1 MPDIKGFLER
11 RRAAW
16 PWLDHVVR
24 AAGRYQDNRGDYFA
38 AGITYFSVF
47 ALFPLL
53 MVAFAI
59 GGFVL
64 VRDPALLDSIHDAV
78 TEAMPGDL
86 GVQINEL
93 IDSAVAARATVGVFG
108 LLVAAYSGLGWMA
121 NVREALTEMWE
132 QQHPRSGFVAT
143 KLHDLAKLGGL
154 FVAVVA
160 SIGLS
165 VLAGGG
171 VIGTVLEFLGIDDL
185 GWVQSLVEIG
195 LGVLALAVTWGLLT
209 WAIARLPREPV
220 TLGSAARAAL
230 IAAVG
235 FEIFK
240 RVGVI
245 YLQSVTGGPA
255 GSTFGPIIGLLV
267 FIYFTARL
275 VLFSTAWAATSHDN
289 EARAFV
295 PPPEPAVIEVAAPA
309 PAKRATFAEA
319 AVLVGTGV
327 AATLGIGGLLRR
339 HRARR

>member
-64 VRDPALLDSIHDAV
+64 VRDPALLDSIEDAV

-154 FVAVVA
+154 FDGEFHVLMCD
-160 SIGLS
+160 GS
-165 VLAGGG
+165 VRRAKKDFDKDTFKMMVTRAGG
-171 VIGTVLEFLGIDDL
+171 E
-185 GWVQSLVEIG
+185 
-195 LGVLALAVTWGLLT
+195 
-209 WAIARLPREPV
+209 AIAGE
-220 TLGSAARAAL
+220 
-230 IAAVG
+230 
-235 FEIFK
+235 
-240 RVGVI
+240 GV
-245 YLQSVTGGPA
+245 
-255 GSTFGPIIGLLV
+255 FGKP
-267 FIYFTARL
+267 
-275 VLFSTAWAATSHDN
+275 
-289 EARAFV
+289 
-295 PPPEPAVIEVAAPA
+295 
-309 PAKRATFAEA
+309 KK
-319 AVLVGTGV
+319 
-327 AATLGIGGLLRR
+327 
-339 HRARR
+339 